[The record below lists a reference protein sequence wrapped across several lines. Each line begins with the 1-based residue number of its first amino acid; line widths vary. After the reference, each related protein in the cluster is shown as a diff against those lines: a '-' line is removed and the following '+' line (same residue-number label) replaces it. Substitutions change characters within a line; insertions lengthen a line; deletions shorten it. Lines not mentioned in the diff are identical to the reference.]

1 MVTSTEALAAL
12 TALGNAE
19 RAAAAAVSHKSDR
32 VFLGVAVPEIS
43 ALAKAWRDEISLDAR
58 LSLADALWQSD
69 IHEARIAACR
79 LLVQARITPD
89 AAVWALITSWLPALD
104 IGALAD
110 QLGDAG
116 ARRVSA
122 DPARLDEVESWV
134 KSPHLWTR
142 RAALDFTLPWAKM
155 NHLKPADLEARERIL
170 GWAGELVADRDW
182 NMQKALGLWIRDLSK
197 HDAARAR
204 DFLTGP
210 GTGLKSFAR
219 KLAKTWLQD

>member
-12 TALGNAE
+12 TALGDE
-19 RAAAAAVSHKSDR
+19 GRAAAAAASHKSER
-32 VFLGVAVPEIS
+32 VFLGVAVPEIT
-43 ALAKAWRDEISLDAR
+43 ALAKAWRDEITLEER
-58 LSLADALWQSD
+58 LTLADELWQSD
-69 IHEARIAACR
+69 IHEAKIAACR
-79 LLVQARITPD
+79 LLVQARIPSD
-89 AAVWALITSWLPALD
+89 AAVWALITSWLPTLD

-122 DPARLDEVESWV
+122 DPTRLDEVETWV

-155 NHLKPADLEARERIL
+155 NNLKPADLEARERIL
-170 GWAGELVADRDW
+170 GWAAELVADRDW

-204 DFLTGP
+204 DFLNGP
-210 GTGLKSFAR
+210 GLTLKSFAR
-219 KLAKTWLQD
+219 KLAKTWMQD